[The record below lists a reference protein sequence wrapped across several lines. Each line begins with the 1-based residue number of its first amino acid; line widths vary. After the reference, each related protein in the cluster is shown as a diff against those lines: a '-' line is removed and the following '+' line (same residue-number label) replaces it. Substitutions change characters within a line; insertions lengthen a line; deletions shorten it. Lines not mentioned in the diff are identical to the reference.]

1 MSVTTRPRTTS
12 SSRRQNAARGEDK
25 GQGTPSPANLQ
36 ARQEAAQRERADR
49 ITAVSEA
56 IGMVQIPLATL
67 AAVEQRRIGKD
78 EVGSFTLDIVT
89 IDSHKAPLAEAITD
103 LAEHYP
109 VLGAVLDKLAK
120 ATPFGALLSVA
131 ISLGA
136 QLAENHRALPSHL
149 RGASP
154 NLVPRDEFVAHLK
167 AQTVGVVDPAD
178 ERQTVGANGGPQSG

>member
-1 MSVTTRPRTTS
+1 MTVATRGPRTS
-12 SSRRQNAARGEDK
+12 ARRQTSAAKNDDK
-25 GQGTPSPANLQ
+25 NQGTPSPANLQ

-49 ITAVSEA
+49 ITAVTDA
-56 IGMVQIPLATL
+56 IGMVQIPLATF

-89 IDSHKAPLAEAITD
+89 IDSHKGPLAEAITD

-136 QLAENHRALPSHL
+136 QLAENHRALPTHL

-154 NLVPRDEFVAHLK
+154 NLVPRDEFIAHLK
-167 AQTVGVVDPAD
+167 AQIGSEVPVDD
-178 ERQTVGANGGPQSG
+178 RQTVGANGGPQNR